1 MSSSRSGQPDRG
13 SGENTPSLRQRVE
26 RVRIFRA
33 LSGEL
38 HARLAA
44 HAHVVTLGEGDRLW
58 RAGDRALH
66 FTCIQRGLVQIV
78 KRTPR
83 GGEALLGIFG
93 PGECVGAVA
102 VLRAAEYPAEAAA
115 LSPATEVL
123 RIEAAPLLEALATD
137 ARLAASMQSQLCE
150 HIQALHVKIDV
161 LSAGAV
167 PARIAILFLH
177 LAERFGDE
185 TEAGTTWVPVALS
198 RAAVSNLVSARAETV
213 IRALSR
219 WRQEGWFHDREDGF
233 EVDDLQRLRAI
244 SEETA

>member
-1 MSSSRSGQPDRG
+1 MSFSRSDRQDRRPEDISVG
-13 SGENTPSLRQRVE
+13 IRQRVE

-33 LSGEL
+33 LSAEL

-44 HAHVVTLGEGDRLW
+44 HAHVVTVGEGERLW

-78 KRTPR
+78 KHTSR

-102 VLRAAEYPAEAAA
+102 VLRAAEYPADAVA
-115 LSPATEVL
+115 LSPVTEVL
-123 RIEAAPLLEALATD
+123 HIEAAPLLEALATD
-137 ARLAASMQSQLCE
+137 ASLAASMQSQLCE

-185 TEAGTTWVPVALS
+185 TEAGTTWVPVGLS
-198 RAAVSNLVSARAETV
+198 RAAVSNLVSARVETV

-219 WRQEGWFHDREDGF
+219 WRQEGWFRERDDGF
-233 EVDDLQRLRAI
+233 EVDDVQRLRAI
-244 SEETA
+244 SEEP